1 MNIAEILKNAP
12 EGTKL
17 YSPIFGE
24 VELSEV
30 DSIFI
35 YINHDGF
42 IARFHSDGKYTKNG
56 ECMLFPSREN
66 RDWNTFGICPFKKGD
81 ILVTITK
88 APFIYN
94 GFEGD
99 EYYGSICGAFSF
111 GGMICGVPSN
121 KWTDKIGV
129 RKATEEEANMF
140 LKKLKR
146 LGIVWDPETF
156 TITKSKFDTEEL
168 KPFDKVLVR
177 DIDMSVW
184 ICGIYSHLHNN
195 SNYDYRYVCTNRAYK
210 QCIPYNDDTEH
221 LVGKTSDCPE
231 YYKTW

>member
-1 MNIAEILKNAP
+1 MNIAEILKNIP
-12 EGTKL
+12 KGTKL
-17 YSPIFGE
+17 YSPAFGE
-24 VELSEV
+24 VTFMNANSDFINV
-30 DSIFI
+30 KDSVKVERTFCSNGNF
-35 YINHDGF
+35 YKD
-42 IARFHSDGKYTKNG
+42 G

-66 RDWNTFGICPFKKGD
+66 RDWDTFRFKKGD

-94 GFEGD
+94 GFED
-99 EYYGSICGAFSF
+99 DNYYGSICGAFSF
-111 GGMICGVPSN
+111 GGIICGVPSN

-129 RKATEEEANMF
+129 RKATEKEANRF

-156 TITKSKFDTEEL
+156 TITKSKFDIEEL

-177 DIDMSVW
+177 DGDMKVW
-184 ICGIYSHLHNN
+184 TCGIYSHFYNN
-195 SNYDYRYVCTNRAYK
+195 SSSNRYVCTDEAYK

-221 LVGKTSDCPE
+221 LVGKTCDCPE